1 MPKNTPLTIKIIAI
15 INTIINLL
23 LLMPLF
29 TFVRPFYP
37 SLLILGL
44 IVVIANIILGI
55 QILFLENWARVSF
68 IVMQSVG
75 LVLSIWPFLCILT
88 LGMNGGSFGE
98 RYTVPWSPVNT
109 SLFWKQLTSLIYGM
123 SFPSVP
129 MLFSMFCIIYLKCPK
144 VKEQFK

>member
-1 MPKNTPLTIKIIAI
+1 MFREVPLGIKIIAV
-15 INTIINLL
+15 INTIINLM

-29 TFVRPFYP
+29 TFVRFVYD
-37 SLLILGL
+37 SLFILGL
-44 IVVIANIILGI
+44 LVVIVNMVLGI
-55 QILFLENWARVSF
+55 QVVLLKNWVRICF
-68 IVMQSVG
+68 IGMQTLG

-98 RYTVPWSPVNT
+98 RYIVPWRPFNT
-109 SLFWKQLTSLIYGM
+109 PIFWKQIASFIYGM

-129 MLFSMFCIIYLKCPK
+129 MLFSIFCIIYLKRPK